1 MGGKTLGELL
11 VDLRDVEG
19 VRGCALST
27 NDGIIV
33 RSELNGRFR
42 DDVVSG
48 LASFLLSTRRRAFDE
63 AGEAWGIDRFV
74 VHGTHGKM
82 VIKRVEDAFLIVI
95 TDQFARLDSLLRTVD
110 AVAAQMCAA
119 SRLDV

>member
-48 LASFLLSTRRRAFDE
+48 LASSHAVRSISPFTHPSST
-63 AGEAWGIDRFV
+63 
-74 VHGTHGKM
+74 
-82 VIKRVEDAFLIVI
+82 
-95 TDQFARLDSLLRTVD
+95 
-110 AVAAQMCAA
+110 
-119 SRLDV
+119 

>member
-48 LASFLLSTRRRAFDE
+48 LASFLLSTTRRAFDE
-63 AGEAWGIDRFV
+63 AGEASGIDRFV
-74 VHGTHGKM
+74 VHATHGKM